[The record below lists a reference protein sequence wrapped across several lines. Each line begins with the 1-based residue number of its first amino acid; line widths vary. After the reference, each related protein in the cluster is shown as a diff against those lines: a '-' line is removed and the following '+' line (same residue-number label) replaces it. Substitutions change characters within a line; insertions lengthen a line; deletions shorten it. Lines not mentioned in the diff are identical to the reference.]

1 MVGKLMQRILWVLIV
16 SSMAVSAVEYNRERY
31 DLILDRSPF
40 GEDPLLAQEEAN
52 NAKEA
57 AEATAAAKKME
68 KEMRL
73 CYLLETDAGE
83 IRAGF
88 QNLKARPGDP
98 KSIMLMVGE
107 SYNGMKL
114 SEIDIA
120 TSSATLM
127 LNGKRVTFELTKSA
141 APPPVAKAVAQP
153 ARKFG
158 GGFRAKPP
166 AKPAKPPQPAAPKL
180 SPEEIAKARAETT
193 ERLRQ
198 YQMEVIRNGMPPLP
212 VPLTQDM
219 DDQLVAEGIL
229 PPGAPPQ

>member
-1 MVGKLMQRILWVLIV
+1 MIGTQIQKFLLLFIV
-16 SSMAVSAVEYNRERY
+16 SSMAVYAVEYDLERY
-31 DLILDRSPF
+31 DLIMERSPF
-40 GEDPLLAQEEAN
+40 GEDPTIPGQDDIDRKN
-52 NAKEA
+52 D
-57 AEATAAAKKME
+57 AEALAAAKKME

-73 CYLLETDAGE
+73 CYLNETQAGE
-83 IRAGF
+83 VRVAF

-98 KSIMLMVGE
+98 TSIMLTVGE
-107 SYNGMKL
+107 NYNGMKL
-114 SEIDIA
+114 TEVDLA

-127 LNGKRVTFELTKSA
+127 LNGKRVTFELTQTPAPAPVVA
-141 APPPVAKAVAQP
+141 AQTPP
-153 ARKFG
+153 ARRFG

-166 AKPAKPPQPAAPKL
+166 EQPAKPPEPTL

-212 VPLTQDM
+212 VPLTQEM
-219 DDQLVAEGIL
+219 DDQLVAEGVL